1 MGIYGREKYRGR
13 VKTFRCD
20 GINVNSSCRFC
31 RVIILKLA
39 LANQSPSVMPKI
51 TQLSQLDLNKTYS
64 YADYLTWQFDEAV
77 ELIKGKIILM
87 SPAPN
92 VRHQDVSMNISS
104 LLHTY
109 FKRKNCRVYA
119 APFDVR
125 LYDRKQSILASKEIH
140 TVVQPD
146 LCVICDTGKL
156 DAQGCNG
163 APEWIIEILSK
174 GNSKKEMQVKYE
186 LYAES
191 GVSEYWL
198 VYPYEQAV
206 YQFVLDDNGR
216 YQLKAMYANNGL
228 AVSHLFP
235 ELAIDLSEV
244 FEAFDDE

>member
-1 MGIYGREKYRGR
+1 
-13 VKTFRCD
+13 
-20 GINVNSSCRFC
+20 
-31 RVIILKLA
+31 
-39 LANQSPSVMPKI
+39 MPKI
-51 TQLSQLDLNKTYS
+51 TQLSQLDLNQSYS
-64 YADYLTWQFDEAV
+64 YADYLTWQFDETV
-77 ELIKGKIILM
+77 ELIKGKIMLM

-92 VRHQDVSMNISS
+92 VRHHDVSTRLTA
-104 LLHTY
+104 LLHNY
-109 FKRKNCRVYA
+109 FKSKNCRVFA

-125 LYDRKQSILASKEIH
+125 LYDRKKSILASKEIQ

-146 LCVICDTGKL
+146 LCVICDTSKL

-174 GNSKKEMQVKYE
+174 GNSKKEMQIKYE

-206 YQFVLDDNGR
+206 YQFILDDNGR

-228 AVSHLFP
+228 AEAHLFP
-235 ELAIDLSEV
+235 ELTIDLSEV
-244 FEAFDDE
+244 FETFDDE